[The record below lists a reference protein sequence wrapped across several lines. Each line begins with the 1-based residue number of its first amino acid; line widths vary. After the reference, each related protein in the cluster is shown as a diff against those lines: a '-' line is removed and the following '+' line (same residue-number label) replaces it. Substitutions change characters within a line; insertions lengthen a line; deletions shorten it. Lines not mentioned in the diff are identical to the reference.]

1 MENSIYK
8 RLFKL
13 VIKYWPFLVV
23 STLTAFIYVLL
34 NSISIWLTASLINN
48 ILSDFNK
55 LVGEQFQFAS
65 SSSLTLNEKL
75 KYWTNGLILRDTA
88 KDTLQILCVSILI
101 IFILKNVFLYLKN
114 IMLTIVQFRLITEL
128 RNKLYVHFHKL
139 SLSFFNQ
146 QRSGEL
152 TSIVVNDVGNM
163 RQALTTGFQR
173 IFVEPIN
180 ILAFTSLLFIIS
192 WKLAL
197 IAITIIPLA
206 GFVIVN
212 ISRSIRRKSRRTAVK
227 IAGITNII
235 TETLTS
241 MRVVKAFAMEDYEV
255 GRFTKETKN
264 YYNLIFRRARLRSLA
279 PPITEIMGVF
289 IGVALL
295 WVGGTEVLSAQG
307 LTSEDFIRFILIMF
321 SALQPI
327 RSLSNVF
334 AEIQVGAAS
343 AERVFGILDT
353 EPAILDSDEV
363 IEDVAFDESV
373 TFDHVFFQYNDDEE
387 YVLEDISFSLTK
399 GSVVALVGVSGA
411 GKSTIADLIPR
422 FYDVKEGSISIDGQ
436 DIRNLKIKSLRNLLG
451 IVGQEVILFNDSVK
465 NNIQYGLNN
474 VNKDQIASAANMA
487 NAIDFI
493 EDMPLGFE
501 TVIGEK
507 GVKLS
512 GGQKQRIAIARAI
525 LKNPPILILDEA
537 TSSLDTESEQLVQ
550 QAIEQLMKDR
560 TVLVIAH
567 RLSTVRNADKI
578 IVMEKGRII
587 EKGKHSELYQK
598 DGTYRR
604 LYELQFIESENE

>member
-1 MENSIYK
+1 MS
-8 RLFKL
+8 
-13 VIKYWPFLVV
+13 V
-23 STLTAFIYVLL
+23 
-34 NSISIWLTASLINN
+34 WLTASLINN

-55 LVGEQFQFAS
+55 LVTEQAQFES
-65 SSSLTLNEKL
+65 SSFLTLNEKL

-88 KDTLQILCVSILI
+88 KETLKMLCVSILI
-101 IFILKNVFLYLKN
+101 IFLLKNVFLYIKN
-114 IMLTIVQFRLITEL
+114 ITLTVVQFRLITEL
-128 RNKLYVHFHKL
+128 RDKLYIQFHKL
-139 SLSFFNQ
+139 SLSFFDKQ
-146 QRSGEL
+146 KSGEL

-163 RQALTTGFQR
+163 RQALTIGFQR

-180 ILAFTSLLFIIS
+180 ILAFTSLLFIIN
-192 WKLAL
+192 WKLAA

-212 ISRSIRRKSRRTAVK
+212 ISRSIRRKSRRTAAK

-241 MRVVKAFAMEDYEV
+241 MRVVKAFAMEDYEID
-255 GRFTKETKN
+255 RYTNETKN
-264 YYNLIFRRARLRSLA
+264 YYHLIFRRALLRSLA
-279 PPITEIMGVF
+279 PPITETLGVI
-289 IGVALL
+289 IGIALL
-295 WVGGTEVLSAQG
+295 WIGGKEVLNAQG

-321 SALQPI
+321 SALQPV

-334 AEIQVGAAS
+334 SEIQVGAAS

-353 EPAILDSDEV
+353 KPAIIDSDSA
-363 IEDVAFDESV
+363 IKDIAFNKNLE
-373 TFDHVFFQYNDDEE
+373 FDHVFFQYNDEE
-387 YVLEDISFSLTK
+387 EHVLEDISFSLTK

-422 FYDVKEGSISIDGQ
+422 FYDVQEGAISIDGQ
-436 DIRNLKIKSLRNLLG
+436 DIRDIKIKSLRDLLG
-451 IVGQEVILFNDSVK
+451 IVGQEVILFNDSIK
-465 NNIQYGLNN
+465 NNIQYGLKN
-474 VNKDQIASAANMA
+474 VNRDQIAAAAKMA
-487 NAIDFI
+487 NAIEFI

-598 DGTYRR
+598 DGVYRR
-604 LYELQFIESENE
+604 LYKLQFIDSENE

>member
-34 NSISIWLTASLINN
+34 NTISIWLTASLINN

-128 RNKLYVHFHKL
+128 RNKLYIHFHKL

-146 QRSGEL
+146 HKSGEL
-152 TSIVVNDVGNM
+152 TSIVVNDVANM
-163 RQALTTGFQR
+163 RQALTTSFQR

-180 ILAFTSLLFIIS
+180 IIAFSVLLFIIS

-353 EPAILDSDEV
+353 QPAILDSDEV
-363 IEDVAFDESV
+363 IEDVAFNESV
-373 TFDHVFFQYNDDEE
+373 TFDHVFFQYDDGDVQ
-387 YVLEDISFSLTK
+387 VLQDISFSLNK

-411 GKSTIADLIPR
+411 GKSTTADLIPR
-422 FYDVKEGSISIDGQ
+422 FFEPTEGAVQLDGV
-436 DIRNLKIKSLRNLLG
+436 DIRKFKTRALRQLMG
-451 IVGQEVILFNDSVK
+451 IVTQETILFNDTISG
-465 NNIQYGLNN
+465 NIAYG
-474 VNKDQIASAANMA
+474 KQDIPIERIRKAAAAANA
-487 NAIDFI
+487 LEFIDKLP
-493 EDMPLGFE
+493 EGFD
-501 TVIGEK
+501 TIIGEK
-507 GVKLS
+507 GVRLS
-512 GGQKQRIAIARAI
+512 GGQRQRLAIARA
-525 LKNPPILILDEA
+525 LFKDPPILILDEA
-537 TSSLDTESEQLVQ
+537 TSSLDIESEKKVQ
-550 QAIEQLMKDR
+550 EAMDRLMKDR

-567 RLSTVRNADKI
+567 RLSTIVNADNI
-578 IVMEKGRII
+578 IVLDG
-587 EKGKHSELYQK
+587 GKIVETGTHEQLLGQNGIYKNLYNV
-598 DGTYRR
+598 
-604 LYELQFIESENE
+604 QFSN

>member
-1 MENSIYK
+1 MS
-8 RLFKL
+8 
-13 VIKYWPFLVV
+13 V
-23 STLTAFIYVLL
+23 
-34 NSISIWLTASLINN
+34 WLTASLINN

-55 LVGEQFQFAS
+55 LVTEQAQFES
-65 SSSLTLNEKL
+65 SSFLTLNEKL

-88 KDTLQILCVSILI
+88 KETLKMLCVSILI
-101 IFILKNVFLYLKN
+101 IFLLKNVFLYIKN
-114 IMLTIVQFRLITEL
+114 ITLTVVQFRLITEL
-128 RNKLYVHFHKL
+128 RDKLYIQFHKL
-139 SLSFFNQ
+139 SLSFFDKQ
-146 QRSGEL
+146 KSGEL

-180 ILAFTSLLFIIS
+180 ILAFTSLLFIIN
-192 WKLAL
+192 WKLAA

-212 ISRSIRRKSRRTAVK
+212 ISRSIRRKSRRTAAK

-241 MRVVKAFAMEDYEV
+241 MRVVKAFAMEDYEID
-255 GRFTKETKN
+255 RYTNETKN
-264 YYNLIFRRARLRSLA
+264 YYHLIFRRALLRSLA
-279 PPITEIMGVF
+279 PPITETLGVI
-289 IGVALL
+289 IGIALL
-295 WVGGTEVLSAQG
+295 WIGGKEVLNAQG

-321 SALQPI
+321 SALQPV

-334 AEIQVGAAS
+334 SEIQVGAAS

-353 EPAILDSDEV
+353 KPAIIDRDSA
-363 IEDVAFDESV
+363 IEDIAFNKNLE
-373 TFDHVFFQYNDDEE
+373 FDHVFFQYNDEE
-387 YVLEDISFSLTK
+387 EHVLEDISFSLTK

-422 FYDVKEGSISIDGQ
+422 FYDGQEGAISIDGQ
-436 DIRNLKIKSLRNLLG
+436 DIRDIKIKSLRDLLG
-451 IVGQEVILFNDSVK
+451 IVGQEVILFNDSIK
-465 NNIQYGLNN
+465 NNIQYGLKN
-474 VNKDQIASAANMA
+474 VNRDQIAGAAKMA
-487 NAIDFI
+487 NAIEFI

-598 DGTYRR
+598 DGVYRR
-604 LYELQFIESENE
+604 LYKLQFIDSENE

>member
-1 MENSIYK
+1 MCI
-8 RLFKL
+8 
-13 VIKYWPFLVV
+13 
-23 STLTAFIYVLL
+23 
-34 NSISIWLTASLINN
+34 
-48 ILSDFNK
+48 
-55 LVGEQFQFAS
+55 
-65 SSSLTLNEKL
+65 
-75 KYWTNGLILRDTA
+75 RD
-88 KDTLQILCVSILI
+88 S
-101 IFILKNVFLYLKN
+101 
-114 IMLTIVQFRLITEL
+114 
-128 RNKLYVHFHKL
+128 
-139 SLSFFNQ
+139 
-146 QRSGEL
+146 
-152 TSIVVNDVGNM
+152 
-163 RQALTTGFQR
+163 
-173 IFVEPIN
+173 
-180 ILAFTSLLFIIS
+180 
-192 WKLAL
+192 
-197 IAITIIPLA
+197 
-206 GFVIVN
+206 
-212 ISRSIRRKSRRTAVK
+212 
-227 IAGITNII
+227 
-235 TETLTS
+235 
-241 MRVVKAFAMEDYEV
+241 
-255 GRFTKETKN
+255 
-264 YYNLIFRRARLRSLA
+264 
-279 PPITEIMGVF
+279 
-289 IGVALL
+289 
-295 WVGGTEVLSAQG
+295 
-307 LTSEDFIRFILIMF
+307 
-321 SALQPI
+321 
-327 RSLSNVF
+327 
-334 AEIQVGAAS
+334 
-343 AERVFGILDT
+343 
-353 EPAILDSDEV
+353 
-363 IEDVAFDESV
+363 
-373 TFDHVFFQYNDDEE
+373 NDDEE
-387 YVLEDISFSLTK
+387 YVLEDINFSLTK

-598 DGTYRR
+598 DGVYRR
-604 LYELQFIESENE
+604 LYKLQFIDSENE

>member
-1 MENSIYK
+1 MS
-8 RLFKL
+8 
-13 VIKYWPFLVV
+13 V
-23 STLTAFIYVLL
+23 
-34 NSISIWLTASLINN
+34 WLTASLINN

-55 LVGEQFQFAS
+55 LVTEQAQFES
-65 SSSLTLNEKL
+65 SSFLTLNEKL

-88 KDTLQILCVSILI
+88 KETLKMLCVSILI
-101 IFILKNVFLYLKN
+101 IFLLKNVFLYIKN
-114 IMLTIVQFRLITEL
+114 ITLTVVQFRLITEL
-128 RNKLYVHFHKL
+128 RDKLYIQFHKL
-139 SLSFFNQ
+139 SLSFFDKQ
-146 QRSGEL
+146 KSGEL

-180 ILAFTSLLFIIS
+180 ILAFTSLLFIIN
-192 WKLAL
+192 WKLAA

-241 MRVVKAFAMEDYEV
+241 MRVVKAFAMEDYEID
-255 GRFTKETKN
+255 RFTNETKI

-279 PPITEIMGVF
+279 PPITETMGVI

-295 WVGGTEVLSAQG
+295 WVGGTEVLNAQG

-363 IEDVAFDESV
+363 IEDVAFNESV
-373 TFDHVFFQYNDDEE
+373 TFDHVFFQYDDGDVQ
-387 YVLEDISFSLTK
+387 VLQDISFSLNK

-411 GKSTIADLIPR
+411 GKSTTADLIPR
-422 FYDVKEGSISIDGQ
+422 FFEPTEGAVQLDGV
-436 DIRNLKIKSLRNLLG
+436 DIRKFKTRALRQLMG
-451 IVGQEVILFNDSVK
+451 IVTQETILFNDTISG
-465 NNIQYGLNN
+465 NIAYG
-474 VNKDQIASAANMA
+474 KQDIPIERIRKAAAAANA
-487 NAIDFI
+487 LEFIDKLP
-493 EDMPLGFE
+493 EGFD
-501 TVIGEK
+501 TIIGEK
-507 GVKLS
+507 GVRLS
-512 GGQKQRIAIARAI
+512 GGQRQRLAIARA
-525 LKNPPILILDEA
+525 LFKDPPILILDEA
-537 TSSLDTESEQLVQ
+537 TSSLDIESEKKVQ
-550 QAIEQLMKDR
+550 EAMDRLMKDR

-567 RLSTVRNADKI
+567 RLSTIVNADNI
-578 IVMEKGRII
+578 IVLDG
-587 EKGKHSELYQK
+587 GKIVETGTHEQLLGQNGIYKNLYNV
-598 DGTYRR
+598 
-604 LYELQFIESENE
+604 QFSN